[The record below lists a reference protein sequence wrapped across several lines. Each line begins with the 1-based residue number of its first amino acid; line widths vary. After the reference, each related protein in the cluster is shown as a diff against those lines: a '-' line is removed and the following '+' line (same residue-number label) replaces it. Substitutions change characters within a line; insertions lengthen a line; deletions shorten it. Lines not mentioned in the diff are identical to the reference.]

1 MLARRD
7 ASGHKGT
14 FGTVLVVG
22 GHASGAGMMLGA
34 PALAARAALRAGCGR
49 CIIAAPSGILAS
61 VLSLCPSA
69 TGYPLAWSDADGAG
83 GGLVDGF
90 VQQAATELGQTTTK
104 IHAAVIGPGLGP
116 IGGGIAGGRPERELV
131 EAFLQHLTCP
141 VVLDADGLT
150 AVASGRGGGLAL
162 VRRHGRV
169 VLTPHPGEMHRLLMS
184 AGLSPDL
191 RGRDAAVALA
201 ASMQAVVVAKGDRTF
216 VATPSGGVQDGGGP
230 DSALAVGGSGDVLAG
245 LIGGLIAQEA
255 EADTARLAMI
265 ALVAVNAHHAAAGAW
280 RQRSG
285 ASAGMLASD
294 LADELPGALEGFR
307 DR

>member
-61 VLSLCPSA
+61 VLTLCPSA
-69 TGYPLAWSDADGAG
+69 TGYPLAWSDDDGAG

-90 VQQAATELGQTTTK
+90 VQQAATDLGQATTK

-116 IGGGIAGGRPERELV
+116 IGGGVSGGRPERELV

-150 AVASGRGGGLAL
+150 AVAAAKGAGLGL
-162 VRRHGRV
+162 VKRHGRV
-169 VLTPHPGEMHRLLMS
+169 IVTPHPGEMHRLLIA

-191 RGRDAAVALA
+191 RGRDAAIALA
-201 ASMQAVVVAKGDRTF
+201 ASAHAVVVAKGDRTF
-216 VATPSGGVQDGGGP
+216 VATPNGAVQQGGGP

-245 LIGGLIAQEA
+245 VIAGLIAQEA
-255 EADTARLAMI
+255 EADLARLGAI
-265 ALVAVNAHHAAAGAW
+265 ALAGVTAHHAAAGAW
-280 RQRSG
+280 RRRTG

-294 LADELPGALEGFR
+294 LADELPGALETLR